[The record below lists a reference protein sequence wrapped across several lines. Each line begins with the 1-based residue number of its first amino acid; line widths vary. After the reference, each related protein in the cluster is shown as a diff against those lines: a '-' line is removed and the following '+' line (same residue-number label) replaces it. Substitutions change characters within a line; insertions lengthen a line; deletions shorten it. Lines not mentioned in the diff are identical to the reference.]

1 MRTHTQ
7 PGLIAPRAGS
17 WLVLALLLA
26 ATIAGAAEPIGN
38 ATHPGSSAK
47 PRIGRI
53 FFSPAERRAHHSG
66 GLAAQAAP
74 ISNGIA
80 PRGRVIVNGALSS
93 GTQARAVWVNGAA
106 VENSA
111 AGKSAWTDRN
121 GNVWVIDGTH
131 GTRLLKPG
139 QSIDRL
145 GVIED
150 LLPPRAVTR
159 R

>member
-1 MRTHTQ
+1 
-7 PGLIAPRAGS
+7 
-17 WLVLALLLA
+17 LALLLG
-26 ATIAGAAEPIGN
+26 ATIVDAAEPIGN
-38 ATHPGSSAK
+38 ATHPGGGANK

-74 ISNGIA
+74 IGNGIA
-80 PRGRVIVNGALSS
+80 AGGRVVVNGALSS

-111 AGKSAWTDRN
+111 AAKSAWTDRN

-145 GVIED
+145 GAVED
-150 LLPPRAVTR
+150 LLPPGSVTR